1 MVKLNPI
8 HKFSILSLICILIII
23 FSLGIVVSY
32 YFKKIMLNRE
42 ERVTTAFVQLHA
54 KSLLTP
60 IDFDSP
66 PTEEQQERF
75 SRVFNDIAK
84 MPEVVGVKVYDKNG
98 IILWSDREV
107 FIGQSHSEN
116 KELREAIEKGLPVM
130 VMEVVRRIDHAY
142 LKKYHRNLLEVYVPI
157 FFDGGSKP
165 AGVVAAYKASKPL
178 LEDIEAGKIVIWL
191 VSIAGGALL
200 YVSLFGI
207 FYRSHKTEK
216 EMTEGIKR
224 LNQELSIFNKIAV
237 TLSKHLDMDHLLNE
251 TLDEALEVM
260 NMKTGWILLLN
271 EEKGELMLTA
281 HKGLSGD
288 AVNGFK
294 PIRIGEGVAG
304 EVVRTGNPIIL
315 AKLSEQ
321 PKCGITP
328 HIGETLKPCA
338 SIPLKSMDKVVGV
351 MEVMCPT
358 GDCELPMESYSLFS
372 AIGHQIGAAIAK
384 AMLYNE
390 VKTFK
395 ERLEDM
401 VEEKTRQVIQ
411 MEKLSALG
419 ELMGEIAHQ
428 INNPLVGVVN
438 FAQLALK
445 DMDDNHPLRGEIETI
460 KRAGIECRDIIQRLL
475 SFSRQSSFDKVG
487 ADVNS
492 IIEESLGLVE
502 RQFSL
507 KKIAIEKRY
516 GKIAAIRLDPVLM
529 RQVFFN
535 IINNAREAMREG
547 GKLIITTSTMN
558 GSVNINISD
567 TGAGISKENLKKIFS
582 PFFTTKSKEGGL
594 GLGLAVVRDIVNRHN
609 GEVKMESEEG
619 SGTTF
624 NIRMPIE
631 C

>member
-1 MVKLNPI
+1 
-8 HKFSILSLICILIII
+8 
-23 FSLGIVVSY
+23 
-32 YFKKIMLNRE
+32 
-42 ERVTTAFVQLHA
+42 
-54 KSLLTP
+54 
-60 IDFDSP
+60 
-66 PTEEQQERF
+66 
-75 SRVFNDIAK
+75 
-84 MPEVVGVKVYDKNG
+84 
-98 IILWSDREV
+98 
-107 FIGQSHSEN
+107 
-116 KELREAIEKGLPVM
+116 
-130 VMEVVRRIDHAY
+130 
-142 LKKYHRNLLEVYVPI
+142 
-157 FFDGGSKP
+157 
-165 AGVVAAYKASKPL
+165 
-178 LEDIEAGKIVIWL
+178 
-191 VSIAGGALL
+191 
-200 YVSLFGI
+200 
-207 FYRSHKTEK
+207 
-216 EMTEGIKR
+216 
-224 LNQELSIFNKIAV
+224 
-237 TLSKHLDMDHLLNE
+237 
-251 TLDEALEVM
+251 
-260 NMKTGWILLLN
+260 
-271 EEKGELMLTA
+271 
-281 HKGLSGD
+281 
-288 AVNGFK
+288 
-294 PIRIGEGVAG
+294 
-304 EVVRTGNPIIL
+304 
-315 AKLSEQ
+315 
-321 PKCGITP
+321 
-328 HIGETLKPCA
+328 
-338 SIPLKSMDKVVGV
+338 
-351 MEVMCPT
+351 
-358 GDCELPMESYSLFS
+358 
-372 AIGHQIGAAIAK
+372 
-384 AMLYNE
+384 
-390 VKTFK
+390 
-395 ERLEDM
+395 
-401 VEEKTRQVIQ
+401 
-411 MEKLSALG
+411 
-419 ELMGEIAHQ
+419 
-428 INNPLVGVVN
+428 VGVVN